1 MNTKPQEPNES
12 ANLNQP
18 DEKHD
23 QHDENV
29 PVNNRAGIPP
39 QPVFGDQ
46 GEAYLRESSNIEDM
60 PDEKDM
66 EAYDDKIRQEE
77 EDS

>member
-1 MNTKPQEPNES
+1 MAPKEEM
-12 ANLNQP
+12 NLNQP

-23 QHDENV
+23 EQDENV
-29 PVNNRAGIPP
+29 PVNNKAGIPP
-39 QPVFGDQ
+39 QPVFGEQ

-66 EAYDDKIRQEE
+66 EDYDEE
-77 EDS
+77 IKKEKETK